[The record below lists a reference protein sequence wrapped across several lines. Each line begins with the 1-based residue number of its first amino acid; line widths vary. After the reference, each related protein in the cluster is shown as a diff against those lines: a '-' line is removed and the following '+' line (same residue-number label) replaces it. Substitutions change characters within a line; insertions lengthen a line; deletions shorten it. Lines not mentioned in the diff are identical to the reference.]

1 MQGLCKDSCN
11 DMKRGQ
17 TEGHTVC
24 IFKFM
29 RKSILIYC
37 IYIYIY
43 IYIYVPHECVT
54 GVRLH
59 NRIFRLL
66 TGRPVTQPVTP
77 RDTSNKCSSR
87 ALFLRVYTVICLLR
101 V

>member
-1 MQGLCKDSCN
+1 MQGLCNDSCN

-37 IYIYIY
+37 IYIY
-43 IYIYVPHECVT
+43 VPHECVT

-66 TGRPVTQPVTP
+66 TGHPVTQPVTP
-77 RDTSNKCSSR
+77 HDTSNKCSSR
-87 ALFLRVYTVICLLR
+87 ALFLRSSRAVFS
-101 V
+101 